1 MHSPCRLAIFIV
13 LLISSGI
20 NAQVVDEESHDA
32 SKWAEAIIA
41 FEKLDAEQSP
51 PKNAILFV
59 GSSSIRFWD
68 LKASFP
74 ELDAINRGFGGSQMA
89 DSVFYVQQLVLKHD
103 PKSVVVY
110 AGDNDI
116 AKGKSPERVFADF
129 AEFVAI
135 LTKELPNAQI
145 HYVAVKPSIKRW
157 NLIDKIRFTNQLI
170 EAYCETHERLHFVD
184 IGGGMLMDDGKPNP
198 DMFVKDGL
206 HLNKLGYESWTKKV
220 LESLECESRELQPTQ
235 TDIP

>member
-1 MHSPCRLAIFIV
+1 
-13 LLISSGI
+13 
-20 NAQVVDEESHDA
+20 
-32 SKWAEAIIA
+32 
-41 FEKLDAEQSP
+41 
-51 PKNAILFV
+51 
-59 GSSSIRFWD
+59 
-68 LKASFP
+68 
-74 ELDAINRGFGGSQMA
+74 MA

-184 IGGGMLMDDGKPNP
+184 ISSGMLMEDGKPNP

-220 LESLECESRELQPTQ
+220 LESLECESRELQSTQ

>member
-1 MHSPCRLAIFIV
+1 MHSPCSLAILFT
-13 LLISSGI
+13 LLISSAL
-20 NAQVVDEESHDA
+20 NAQVVDQDSHDNT
-32 SKWAEAIIA
+32 KWADAISA

-51 PKNAILFV
+51 PKDAILFV

-135 LTKELPNAQI
+135 LSKELPSTQI
-145 HYVAVKPSIKRW
+145 HYIAVKPSIKRW

-170 EAYCETHERLHFVD
+170 EAYCKTHERLHFVD
-184 IGGGMLMDDGKPNP
+184 ISSGMLMEDGKPNP

>member
-32 SKWAEAIIA
+32 SKWADAIIA

-89 DSVFYVQQLVLKHD
+89 DSVFYVRQLVLKHD
-103 PKSVVVY
+103 PRTVVVY

-135 LTKELPNAQI
+135 LRKELPNAQI
-145 HYVAVKPSIKRW
+145 HYIAVKPSIKRW
-157 NLIDKIRFTNQLI
+157 KLIDKIRFTNQLI
-170 EAYCETHERLHFVD
+170 KAYCETHNQLHFVD
-184 IGGGMLMDDGKPNP
+184 IGSGMLMEDGKPNP

-220 LESLECESRELQPTQ
+220 LESLECESRELQPSQ
-235 TDIP
+235 TEVP